1 MLKTLKM
8 VFIISVIAMALIF
21 LYRFAFIRVV
31 NYEIGGVKIPS
42 MYNIATGTVR
52 PILNYK
58 GKENLR
64 TVESQKANKLGLTES
79 QVIVAKLR
87 WAIFEEWANSRKEYR
102 GWQKDPVLFK
112 KANDAFRKQL
122 EAYGK
127 SAK

>member
-1 MLKTLKM
+1 MLKTLKT
-8 VFIISVIAMALIF
+8 VFILAVIIVALIF

-58 GKENLR
+58 GKESLR
-64 TVESQKANKLGLTES
+64 TVETQKANKLGLTES

-122 EAYGK
+122 ETYGK
-127 SAK
+127 SVR

>member
-1 MLKTLKM
+1 VLKTLKM